1 MFGIPDAYVWLRVR
15 RFSQNGKPKTSEYL
29 GENRM
34 NIVKKLIVPMG
45 LLSVLFAIPSMAQ
58 IANAVTFDAP
68 APFYAGNAK
77 MPAGSYRV
85 TQPDMDSNLL
95 LIETGDGSHSV
106 FVEYEVVS
114 SETPHAESDV
124 TFNKYGK
131 VEFLSAIWVQGHK
144 SEMQIVPSKVEQNTA
159 KAAAAEKHSLS
170 AKNAGQP

>member
-1 MFGIPDAYVWLRVR
+1 MVAGAAFESERQAQDK
-15 RFSQNGKPKTSEYL
+15 QNL

-45 LLSVLFAIPSMAQ
+45 LLSVLFAIPSTAQ

-85 TQPDMDSNLL
+85 TQPDIDAHLL
-95 LIETGDGSHSV
+95 LVEDTNGSHSV

-114 SETPHAESDV
+114 SDTPHVDSDV

-131 VEFLSAIWVQGHK
+131 VEFLSAIWVQGQK
-144 SEMQIVPSKVEQNTA
+144 AGMQMIASKVEQNTA

-170 AKNAGQP
+170 ARNAGQP